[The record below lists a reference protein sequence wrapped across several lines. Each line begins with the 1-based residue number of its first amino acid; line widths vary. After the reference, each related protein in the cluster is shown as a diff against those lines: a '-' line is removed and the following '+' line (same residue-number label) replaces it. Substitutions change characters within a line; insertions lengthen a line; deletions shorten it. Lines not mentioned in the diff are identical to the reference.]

1 MPTTGGVW
9 TMSTGCANLFCTNII
24 YSQGSHD
31 WLTGCGDSHVPSFPM
46 ARGQGKGWELS
57 NEALLNLMF
66 CSSSEKGNLTTG
78 GEWVLFWRRNHE
90 EHKEVENDLF
100 LKTSFWCIF
109 EGPLTYY
116 LLP

>member
-1 MPTTGGVW
+1 M
-9 TMSTGCANLFCTNII
+9 
-24 YSQGSHD
+24 GSGLCPLDVQISSAQTSFTPKGAHD

-100 LKTSFWCIF
+100 F
-109 EGPLTYY
+109 EDKFLVYF
-116 LLP
+116 